1 MRTLFATFVGMK
13 ALRTLLVAAMFLLP
27 LSLGAQSKAE
37 KKLFDKTVKEFSV
50 AKADK
55 FLKKYPKSVL
65 APRITEMK
73 DSVLLAEYIER
84 NTSTLTREEAL
95 AAAPG
100 ALDAIGWKKD
110 GVEHVLALGS
120 DLSMRMLTPEG
131 SLEEFREIPLYS
143 MEEKPGALAL
153 VQAMEFLQ
161 PFDGDRKWIHFVYRN
176 GESEYVEALYLPDGD
191 IAFQALFYGN
201 PLGEGK
207 IEGQSPEF
215 MEGQRLSAEQA
226 WLVGRLKDNPDLI
239 EISKADLLTDQS
251 ISWWL
256 GKNPK
261 ADTASKLTFGLL
273 DAESS
278 IVQAFQ
284 GASKERGKGCV
295 AASFDI
301 RGYTVIC
308 IKKGD
313 QYSIVWCEPICKN
326 RKTDRYIR
334 SMFFENDGTTL
345 DVVYYKGKTTFK
357 NKISVVSQGIW
368 HLK

>member
-1 MRTLFATFVGMK
+1 
-13 ALRTLLVAAMFLLP
+13 MFLLP

-110 GVEHVLALGS
+110 GVEHVLALGK
-120 DLSMRMLTPEG
+120 DLSIRMQTPQG
-131 SLEEFREIPLYS
+131 SLEEFHEIPVYS
-143 MEEKPGALAL
+143 MEEKPGPMTL
-153 VQAMEFLQ
+153 VQSMEFIQ
-161 PFDGDRKWIHFVYRN
+161 PFGGNRKWIHFVYRN
-176 GESEYVEALYLPDGD
+176 GDSEYVEALYLPEEDL
-191 IAFQALFYGN
+191 AFQALFYGK
-201 PLGEGK
+201 PLGDGK

-215 MEGQRLSAEQA
+215 MEGLRLSAEQA
-226 WLVGRLKDNPDLI
+226 WLANRLRENPLLI
-239 EISKADLLTDQS
+239 ELSRADILTDQS
-251 ISWWL
+251 IAWWL

-273 DAESS
+273 DTESS
-278 IVQAFQ
+278 MVQAFQ
-284 GASKERGKGCV
+284 SASKERGKGCT

-313 QYSIVWCEPICKN
+313 QYSLAWCEPICQN

-357 NKISVVSQGIW
+357 NKISVVSQNIW